1 MRFMNVQIIR
11 FDECQ
16 VKDEKKKI
24 TKDEQIEKYM
34 NEKEKRD
41 LDGRPERI
49 EEQKTRYIDYFI
61 YCPIKRIA

>member
-1 MRFMNVQIIR
+1 MRFLNVETKR

-16 VKDEKKKI
+16 AKD
-24 TKDEQIEKYM
+24 T
-34 NEKEKRD
+34 NREKERKKNRKVYEREREEK
-41 LDGRPERI
+41 LNGRPERI